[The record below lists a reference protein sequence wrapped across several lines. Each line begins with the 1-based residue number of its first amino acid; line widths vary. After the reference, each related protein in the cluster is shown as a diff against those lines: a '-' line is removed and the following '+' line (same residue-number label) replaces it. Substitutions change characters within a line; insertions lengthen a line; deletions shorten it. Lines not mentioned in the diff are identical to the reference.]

1 MNKTVTKNGY
11 HQIKAELKFP
21 KNQAAF
27 GTNKIIERPLSEN
40 SPRLFRESV
49 SHRKPLR
56 NRLLNAL
63 HFNDFRRL
71 QPFLEPVAL
80 TAGKILFQPQ
90 DRINYL
96 YFPETAVVCD
106 LQMLEDGRT
115 VEISMTGKEGVVGLS
130 SVFNTQ
136 FATNWTEVVVA
147 GHAFRLNV
155 KILKQECLNN
165 HQLQSLLF
173 KYVQFHIEKISQKI
187 ICSNYHQ
194 LKERFCSWLLML
206 YNRNGNDGFSLTH
219 EQIARFLGVHRPG
232 ISQIAHELRDK
243 GIISYQR
250 GQIFILNVAELE
262 NLTCSCFYT
271 I

>member
-1 MNKTVTKNGY
+1 MNKAITKNRY
-11 HQIKAELKFP
+11 NRTKTEVKFS
-21 KNQAAF
+21 KNSAAF
-27 GTNKIIERPLSEN
+27 NIQTVVKKTLGEN
-40 SPRLFRESV
+40 SRRAFRESIGI
-49 SHRKPLR
+49 RKPLF
-56 NRLLNAL
+56 NKLLSAL
-63 HFNDFRRL
+63 NINDFSRL
-71 QPFLEPVAL
+71 QPFLEPVTLAP
-80 TAGKILFQPQ
+80 GKILFQPQ
-90 DRINYL
+90 DRISYL
-96 YFPETAVVCD
+96 YFPESAVVCD

-147 GHAFRLNV
+147 GSAFRLDV
-155 KILKQECLNN
+155 KTLKQECFDNN
-165 HQLQSLLF
+165 QLQSLLL
-173 KYVQFHIEKISQKI
+173 KYIYFHIEKISQKI

-206 YNRNGNDGFSLTH
+206 HNRNGNDGFSLTH

-243 GIISYQR
+243 GIIAYQR
-250 GQIFILNVAELE
+250 GQIFILNAAELE
-262 NLTCSCFYT
+262 NLTCSCFYS